1 MMLERASS
9 QQGMTL
15 LEVLVA
21 VAIFAVAALS
31 VMKATGQHTRSL
43 SRLEQKTLAAM
54 VADNQL
60 AEVVL
65 SAKVPD
71 KATQGT
77 TEMAGQQW
85 QWQLAPVATETGQL
99 RAVDMSVAAAAETD
113 HPLVTVRTYVATR

>member
-1 MMLERASS
+1 MMLVRANS

-113 HPLVTVRTYVATR
+113 NPLVTVRTYVATR

>member
-1 MMLERASS
+1 MLVRANS

-113 HPLVTVRTYVATR
+113 NPLVTVRTYVATR

>member
-1 MMLERASS
+1 MMLMRANS

-71 KATQGT
+71 KATQGST
-77 TEMAGQQW
+77 DMAGQQW
-85 QWQLAPVATETGQL
+85 QWQLVPVATETGQL
-99 RAVDMSVAAAAETD
+99 RAVELSVAAAAETD
-113 HPLVTVRTYVATR
+113 NPLVTVRTYVATR

>member
-1 MMLERASS
+1 MSCGRPIE

-21 VAIFAVAALS
+21 VAIFAIAALS

-43 SRLEQKTLAAM
+43 GRLEQKTLAAM

-65 SAKVPD
+65 GAKVPE

-85 QWQLAPVATETGQL
+85 QWQLTPVATDTGQL
-99 RAVDMSVAAAAETD
+99 RAVDLSVSVLEQVD
-113 HPLVTVRTYVATR
+113 SPLVTVRTYVATR

>member
-1 MMLERASS
+1 MMPKT
-9 QQGMTL
+9 QHGMTL

-65 SAKVPD
+65 SGKVPD

-77 TEMAGQQW
+77 TEMAGQRW
-85 QWQLAPVATETGQL
+85 QWQLTPIATNTGPL
-99 RAVDMSVAAAAETD
+99 RAMDLAVAAAESTD
-113 HPLVTVRTYVATR
+113 NPLVTVRTYVATR

>member
-1 MMLERASS
+1 MMLVRANS

-99 RAVDMSVAAAAETD
+99 RAVDMSVAAVAETD
-113 HPLVTVRTYVATR
+113 NPLVTVRTYVATR